1 MARVDGRVCAPV
13 VGHRA
18 MVVDFRGDDGVL
30 TSDKRGM
37 LPVTD
42 EPVLVGLPGAFYLSF
57 SVKVRVGHGWQ
68 TGALPGAD
76 EGRLVGFRGLF
87 ICPFR

>member
-1 MARVDGRVCAPV
+1 MTRVGGRVCAPV

-18 MVVDFRGDDGVL
+18 MVVDFRGDVGVL
-30 TSDKRGM
+30 TSDKRVM

-57 SVKVRVGHGWQ
+57 SVKVWGW
-68 TGALPGAD
+68 TRMAGGRAPGN
-76 EGRLVGFRGLF
+76 
-87 ICPFR
+87 

>member
-1 MARVDGRVCAPV
+1 MCCWLMIDWRIKRRWEMTRLDGRVCAPV

-30 TSDKRGM
+30 TSDKRVM

-42 EPVLVGLPGAFYLSF
+42 EPVLVGLLGAFYLSF
-57 SVKVRVGHGWQ
+57 SVKVWVWTRM
-68 TGALPGAD
+68 D
-76 EGRLVGFRGLF
+76 GRRA
-87 ICPFR
+87 RSR